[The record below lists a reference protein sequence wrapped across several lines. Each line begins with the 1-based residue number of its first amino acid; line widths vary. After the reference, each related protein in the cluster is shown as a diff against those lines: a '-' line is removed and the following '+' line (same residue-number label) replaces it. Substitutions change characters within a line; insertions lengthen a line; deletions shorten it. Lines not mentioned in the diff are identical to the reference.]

1 MRKGFKAHWDKR
13 LLQLFQ
19 ELFDGLGPNI
29 EQTLLGGTGFVTHDP
44 ENIET
49 MLSTRFEDYGFGPRR
64 DAFYR
69 LLGEGIFNQDGKP
82 WKHSRALLRRQFVRM
97 QYQDLSPFKKHVDN
111 LVDVLRLSASDGTV
125 DMQPLFFRYTL
136 DTTTALIFGQSVN
149 SLVNEGRDAFSDDFS
164 EAADITAFRGRL
176 GPIYW
181 AYTPAR
187 FGKACEAIKSYVDG
201 YVRDALRALEKG
213 QDSSNDKSDSFVFIK
228 ELQDELQDPVLVRDQ
243 LVNCLLAGRDTTA
256 CLMSWTL

>member
-1 MRKGFKAHWDKR
+1 
-13 LLQLFQ
+13 
-19 ELFDGLGPNI
+19 
-29 EQTLLGGTGFVTHDP
+29 
-44 ENIET
+44 

-97 QYQDLSPFKKHVDN
+97 QYQDLSAFKEHVDN
-111 LVDVLRLSASDGTV
+111 LVDALQSSSDDVV

-149 SLVNEGRDAFSDDFS
+149 SLTNEGRDAFSDDFS
-164 EAADITAFRGRL
+164 EAADITAYRGRL
-176 GPIYW
+176 GDLYW

-187 FGKACEAIKSYVDG
+187 FGKACKAIKSYVDG
-201 YVRDALRALEKG
+201 YVQDALGSLEKVG
-213 QDSSNDKSDSFVFIK
+213 DSSQDHTQNFVFIK
-228 ELQDELQDPVLVRDQ
+228 ELQDELHDPVLVRDQ